1 MKREAALLLLVT
13 VGACA
18 SIRGELPVPV
28 PKAAED
34 RPSAPWRA
42 GAAEIDITP
51 PPGYPMAGHSFEGAV
66 GLGVW
71 TRLRA
76 QAIYVEDRRGVPL
89 VLVVGDLWA
98 IEPGLVDRVAERLA
112 EHPGMEHVGREHLVI
127 AATHTHH
134 GPGLYSSGRTYSSF
148 AAPEGGHDPELFD
161 MLSRRIAAA
170 IAEAAAA
177 RRPARI
183 VRHAAAVPALARSRS
198 VEPFLRDPEASELL
212 KANAGL
218 PGCSDLP
225 KELAPV
231 PGVDPCHAVSPVL
244 EVLHVVEAPVKGGT
258 NETGEA
264 EAGRTIAVAGF
275 FAMHPTAMPNKTE
288 LYHADVFGVAT
299 TRAQARLG
307 EGVVALWNG
316 AEGDVSPNWAP
327 QGRTSTVGLG
337 EALGDAIVAATR
349 EPGREVTGEID
360 VAFAW
365 RPIANERFVDAKGEE
380 QRTARRAIPGKGQ
393 FGGAEDGPTR
403 LAGHGFTEGVHR
415 RRPRKNGQGHKW
427 YALPWPVSVFAP
439 PRGMT
444 PRAVP
449 LGVARLGDVSLVT
462 LPGEHT
468 TVLGE
473 RIEAAVASA
482 TEGEPAVLLV
492 GLAGAYLSY
501 FTTPEEYALGHYE
514 GASMLYGEQAGMLV
528 AHHLGELARSGAVE
542 RPAEFRYRPGKT
554 RHWKLGRKR
563 LRALPRLEERL
574 AVELETGPLFAM
586 PRFYLWDHAP
596 QWPSE
601 DPHAKTTPR
610 VRLEAWDA
618 AAERWQP
625 YAPAGVPIDDRTG
638 ELAMMLTHVDGERW
652 RWGVWWIDPG
662 APPEQPLRF
671 RVETIA
677 EGPVCSEVF
686 TTSQWFRPQGPGW
699 LEPGACEQGLAME
712 DRGSAPASRERP
724 EIL

>member
-1 MKREAALLLLVT
+1 MAVRAAALLLASAALT
-13 VGACA
+13 ACA

-28 PKAAED
+28 P
-34 RPSAPWRA
+34 RPAQAHPAQAHGEAAPWLA

-51 PPGYPMAGHSFEGAV
+51 PPGYPLAGHSFEGAV
-66 GLGVW
+66 ALGVW

-76 QAIYVEDRRGVPL
+76 QVIYLEDRRGVPL

-112 EHPGMEHVGREHLVI
+112 AHPGMEHVGREHLVI
-127 AATHTHH
+127 AGTHTHH
-134 GPGLYSSGRTYSSF
+134 GPGLYSSGRTYSAF
-148 AAPEGGHDPELFD
+148 AAPEGGHDPELLE
-161 MLSRRIAAA
+161 MLARRIAAA
-170 IAEAAAA
+170 IAEAVAA

-183 VRHAAAVPALARSRS
+183 VRHAAAVPALARNRS
-198 VEPFLRDPEASELL
+198 VEPFLRNPEASELL

-218 PGCSDLP
+218 PGCPELP
-225 KELAPV
+225 TELAPV

-244 EVLHVVEAPVKGGT
+244 ELLHVTEAPAGGT
-258 NETGEA
+258 NET
-264 EAGRTIAVAGF
+264 GRTIAVAGF

-299 TRAQARLG
+299 TRAQARLSHRDG
-307 EGVVALWNG
+307 SGSVVALWNG

-337 EALGDAIVAATR
+337 EALADAIVAALR

-365 RPIANERFVDAKGEE
+365 RPIAGERFVDAAGKE

-393 FGGAEDGPTR
+393 FGGAEDGRTR
-403 LAGHGFTEGVHR
+403 LSGHGFTEGVHR

-427 YALPWPVSVFAP
+427 YALPWPVSALVP

-449 LGVARLGDVSLVT
+449 LGVVRLGDVSLVT

-468 TVLGE
+468 TVLGQ

-482 TEGEPAVLLV
+482 TEGESAVLLV

-501 FTTPEEYALGHYE
+501 LTTPEEYALQHYE
-514 GASMLYGEQAGMLV
+514 GASMLYGEQAGTLV
-528 AHHLGELARSGAVE
+528 THHLGQLARAGAVE
-542 RPAEFRYRPGKT
+542 RPEEYRYRPGHT

-563 LRALPRLEERL
+563 LRALPGLEERV
-574 AVELETGPLFAM
+574 AVELDAGPLYGM
-586 PRFYLWDHAP
+586 PRFYLWDRAP
-596 QWPSE
+596 RWPSE
-601 DPHAKTTPR
+601 DPREPTTPR
-610 VRLEAWDA
+610 VRLEGWDEA
-618 AAERWQP
+618 AARWRA

-638 ELAMMLTHVDGERW
+638 ELAMMLTHVDGQRW

-662 APPEQPLRF
+662 ASPEQRLRF

-677 EGPVCSEVF
+677 EGPVCSEAF
-686 TTSQWFRPQGPGW
+686 TTSQWLRPQGPGI
-699 LEPGACEQGLAME
+699 LEPRECGRGLE
-712 DRGSAPASRERP
+712 E
-724 EIL
+724 